1 MSYQYICI
9 IDQQINLYV
18 IIFSKLKIFSAY
30 SSNILTGL
38 SKDSIA
44 EIDHNTFENREK
56 DMKQFILNNARVEA
70 DKKILILENL
80 INEHKVKLLKSESF
94 DENEFTEDLVLFN
107 KIVNENLRDHLLDCE
122 ETIGENIEFINKIIY
137 DRI

>member
-1 MSYQYICI
+1 M
-9 IDQQINLYV
+9 
-18 IIFSKLKIFSAY
+18 
-30 SSNILTGL
+30 

-107 KIVNENLRDHLLDCE
+107 KIVNENLRDQLLDCE